1 MSEDDDK
8 QFEPSQ
14 KRLDDARKRGEV
26 AKSLDL
32 VTAASWGGLLIAM
45 LVTVGASFG
54 DLGRMFMA
62 VIETAGRTEI
72 DRPLLGR
79 LLGQTALPTLA
90 WFLVPLLTSALALF
104 AQRAVIFA
112 PTKLAPKAD
121 RINPLKN
128 AKQKFGRAGLFE
140 FAKSAAKLLLY
151 GAVLAVVI
159 ARGLPDITRSIWM
172 TPAQAVGSM
181 MWLAAQAFAAVIMLS
196 AIIGM
201 VDFMWQ
207 RAELHRR
214 NRMSR
219 QELMDETK
227 ESEGDPQLKQQRRQ
241 KAVDIAMNKM
251 LADVPSADVVIVN
264 PTHYAV
270 ALKWDKAS
278 GHAPICVA
286 KGVDEVAAK
295 IRELAAEYAV
305 PVRSDPPAA
314 RALYA
319 TVKVGEPIRPDHYR
333 AVAAAIRFA
342 DALKKRAR

>member
-14 KRLDDARKRGEV
+14 KRLDDARKRGEI

-54 DLGRMFMA
+54 DLGTMFMA
-62 VIETAGRTEI
+62 LIENAGRTEI

-79 LLGQTALPTLA
+79 LLGQTGLPTIA
-90 WFLVPLLTSALALF
+90 WFLVPLLTSALALV

-140 FAKSAAKLLLY
+140 FAKSAAKLMLY

-181 MWLAAQAFAAVIMLS
+181 MWLAAQAFATVIVLSAVIGV
-196 AIIGM
+196 I
-201 VDFMWQ
+201 DFMWQ

-241 KAVDIAMNKM
+241 KAVDIAMNRM

-270 ALKWDKAS
+270 ALKWNKAS
-278 GHAPICVA
+278 GQAPICVA

>member
-14 KRLDDARKRGEV
+14 KRLDDARKRGEI

-45 LVTVGASFG
+45 LMTIGASFG
-54 DLGRMFMA
+54 DLGTMFMA
-62 VIETAGRTEI
+62 LLENAGRTEI

-79 LLGQTALPTLA
+79 LLGQIALPTLA
-90 WFLVPLLTSALALF
+90 WFLVPLLTSALALV

-140 FAKSAAKLLLY
+140 FAKSAAKLMLY

-159 ARGLPDITRSIWM
+159 ARGLPNITRAIWM
-172 TPAQAVGSM
+172 TPAQAVGAM
-181 MWLAAQAFAAVIMLS
+181 MWLAAQAFAAVILLS
-196 AIIGM
+196 AIIGV

-241 KAVDIAMNKM
+241 KAVDIAMNRM
-251 LADVPSADVVIVN
+251 LADVPTADVVIVN

-295 IRELAAEYAV
+295 IRNLAAEYAV